1 MYLLILTTLL
11 VIKKVLKTNDRLK
24 ATQKIFHLSKIPHF
38 YFEIRPHIS
47 KRGYVYPSIRWSVRR
62 SVTHELLKNRIFRL
76 KKTIPLNVKDN
87 FETNTSP
94 DRQNVS
100 DVLIP
105 LGMLFD

>member
-1 MYLLILTTLL
+1 MHLLILTTLL
-11 VIKKVLKTNDRLK
+11 FIKKVKTNDKLK
-24 ATQKIFHLSKIPHF
+24 AMEKIFHLSTIPHF

-62 SVTHELLKNRIFRL
+62 SVTHELLKNRIFRR
-76 KKTIPLNVKDN
+76 KKNIPLNVKDN

-105 LGMLFD
+105 LGRLFD